1 MHQCVAGKEVTDRMS
16 MSTNEAGSAM
26 VLTRRKRLQF
36 ALILG
41 SLSAFGPLSV
51 DMYLPALPKL
61 SESLGSPASLAQ
73 LSLTAFLLGLALG
86 QLVAGPLSDIRG
98 RKAPLI
104 ISLIIYSITSLLCAF
119 APTIWVLVALRFVQG
134 ASGAAG
140 IVISRAVVRDLYTGS
155 ELTKFFTLLM
165 LINGLAPIIAP
176 VFGAFI
182 LNFVS
187 WRGVFV
193 VLFLIGLLMLL
204 AVWFGLPETL
214 TREKRAS
221 GGIKQTFRTFGTLV
235 RDRVFVGYALSQA
248 FVSAA
253 MFAYISGS
261 PFVLQDIFGVSPQ
274 MYSLFFAVNGVGIVL
289 FSQITGRLASRTG
302 ETKLLTTGLIIA
314 AFGGTSLFAITWLG
328 GGLLLIAPMLFL
340 IVSAV
345 GMVSAT
351 TTSLAMQK
359 QAAHT
364 SGSASALL
372 GLLPLLLGA
381 AASPLVGLGDGTTA
395 APMGT
400 VIGIA
405 ELLAVS
411 SFLFLVMPFSHRKET
426 PVSL

>member
-1 MHQCVAGKEVTDRMS
+1 MY
-16 MSTNEAGSAM
+16 
-26 VLTRRKRLQF
+26 
-36 ALILG
+36 
-41 SLSAFGPLSV
+41 SV
-51 DMYLPALPKL
+51 
-61 SESLGSPASLAQ
+61 
-73 LSLTAFLLGLALG
+73 
-86 QLVAGPLSDIRG
+86 
-98 RKAPLI
+98 
-104 ISLIIYSITSLLCAF
+104 TSLLCAF

-204 AVWFGLPETL
+204 AVWLGLPETL
-214 TREKRAS
+214 NREKRAS
-221 GGIKQTFRTFGTLV
+221 GGIRQTFQTFGTLV
-235 RDRVFVGYALSQA
+235 RDRVFIGYALSQA

-302 ETKLLTTGLIIA
+302 ETKLLTTGLLIA
-314 AFGGTSLFAITWLG
+314 AFGGTSLLAITWLG

-359 QAAHT
+359 QEAHT

-411 SFLFLVMPFSHRKET
+411 SFLFLVMPLSRRKET
-426 PVSL
+426 QVSL

>member
-1 MHQCVAGKEVTDRMS
+1 MS
-16 MSTNEAGSAM
+16 MTTNEAGSAI

-61 SESLGSPASLAQ
+61 SESLGSSASLAQ

-104 ISLIIYSITSLLCAF
+104 ISLIVYSITSLLCAF
-119 APTIWVLVALRFVQG
+119 APTIWVLVVLRLVQG

-176 VFGAFI
+176 VFGAFV

-214 TREKRAS
+214 NREKRAN

-302 ETKLLTTGLIIA
+302 ETKLLTTGLVIA

-411 SFLFLVMPFSHRKET
+411 SFLFLVLPFSHRKET

>member
-1 MHQCVAGKEVTDRMS
+1 MS
-16 MSTNEAGSAM
+16 ISTNEASSTM

-98 RKAPLI
+98 RKGPLI
-104 ISLIIYSITSLLCAF
+104 VSLIIYSVTSLLCAF
-119 APTIWVLVALRFVQG
+119 APSIWVLVALRFIQG

-193 VLFLIGLLMLL
+193 VLFLIGVLMLL
-204 AVWFGLPETL
+204 AVLFGLPETL
-214 TREKRAS
+214 NREKRAT
-221 GGIKQTFRTFGTLV
+221 GGIKQTFRTFGTLIQ
-235 RDRVFVGYALSQA
+235 DHVFVGYALSQA

-274 MYSLFFAVNGVGIVL
+274 MYSLFFAVNGIGIVL

-302 ETKLLTTGLIIA
+302 ETKLLMTGLVIA
-314 AFGGTSLFAITWLG
+314 AFGGTSLFVITWLG
-328 GGLLLIAPMLFL
+328 GGLLFIAPMLFL

-359 QAAHT
+359 QEARTA
-364 SGSASALL
+364 GSASALL

-405 ELLAVS
+405 ELLAIS
-411 SFLFLVMPFSHRKET
+411 SFLFLVMPLTRRKDT
-426 PVSL
+426 HVAL

>member
-1 MHQCVAGKEVTDRMS
+1 MS
-16 MSTNEAGSAM
+16 SPNIEASSSL
-26 VLTRRKRLQF
+26 VLTRKKRLQF

-61 SESLGSPASLAQ
+61 SESLGSTASLTQ

-86 QLVAGPLSDIRG
+86 QLVAGPLSDIKG
-98 RKAPLI
+98 RKGPLI
-104 ISLIIYSITSLLCAF
+104 VSLVIYSIASLLCAF
-119 APTIWVLVALRFVQG
+119 APSIWVLVALRFIQG

-140 IVISRAVVRDLYTGS
+140 IVISRAVVRDLYTGT

-204 AVWFGLPETL
+204 AVIVGLPETL
-214 TREKRAS
+214 GKEKRAT
-221 GGIKQTFRTFGTLV
+221 GGMKQTFQTFGILLK
-235 RDRVFVGYALSQA
+235 DRVFIGYALSQA

-274 MYSLFFAVNGVGIVL
+274 GYSLFFAVNGVGIVL
-289 FSQITGRLASRTG
+289 FSQVTGRLVSRTG
-302 ETKLLTTGLIIA
+302 EIKLLTTGLIIA
-314 AFGGTSLFAITWLG
+314 AFGGTSLFIITQLG
-328 GGLLLIAPMLFL
+328 GGLVLIAPMLFL

-359 QAAHT
+359 QEARTA
-364 SGSASALL
+364 GSASALL

-395 APMGT
+395 IPMGT

-405 ELLAVS
+405 ELLAIS
-411 SFLFLVMPFSHRKET
+411 SFVFLVLPARRSARQGGTVH
-426 PVSL
+426 

>member
-61 SESLGSPASLAQ
+61 SESLGSTASLAQ

-302 ETKLLTTGLIIA
+302 ETKLLTTGLVIA

-328 GGLLLIAPMLFL
+328 GGLLLITPMLFL

-395 APMGT
+395 VPMGT

>member
-1 MHQCVAGKEVTDRMS
+1 MHRCVAGKEVTVRMS
-16 MSTNEAGSAM
+16 ISTNEASSTM

-98 RKAPLI
+98 RKGPLI
-104 ISLIIYSITSLLCAF
+104 VSLIIYSVTSLLCAF
-119 APTIWVLVALRFVQG
+119 APSIWVLVALRFIQG

-193 VLFLIGLLMLL
+193 VLFLIGVLMLL
-204 AVWFGLPETL
+204 AVLFGLPETL
-214 TREKRAS
+214 NREKRAT
-221 GGIKQTFRTFGTLV
+221 GGIKQTFRTFGTLIQ
-235 RDRVFVGYALSQA
+235 DRVFVGYALSQA

-274 MYSLFFAVNGVGIVL
+274 MYSLFFAVNGIGIVL
-289 FSQITGRLASRTG
+289 FSQITGRMASRTG
-302 ETKLLTTGLIIA
+302 ETKLLMTGLVIA
-314 AFGGTSLFAITWLG
+314 AFGGTSLFVITWLG
-328 GGLLLIAPMLFL
+328 GGLLFIAPMLFL

-359 QAAHT
+359 QEARTA
-364 SGSASALL
+364 GSASALL

-405 ELLAVS
+405 ELLAIS
-411 SFLFLVMPFSHRKET
+411 SFLFLVMPLTHRKDT
-426 PVSL
+426 HVAL

>member
-1 MHQCVAGKEVTDRMS
+1 MS
-16 MSTNEAGSAM
+16 SPNIEASSSL
-26 VLTRRKRLQF
+26 VLTRKKRLQF

-61 SESLGSPASLAQ
+61 SESLGSTASLTQ

-86 QLVAGPLSDIRG
+86 QLVAGPLSDIKG
-98 RKAPLI
+98 RKGPLI
-104 ISLIIYSITSLLCAF
+104 VSLVIYSIASLLCAF
-119 APTIWVLVALRFVQG
+119 APSIWVLVALRFIQG

-140 IVISRAVVRDLYTGS
+140 IVISRAVVRDLYTGT

-204 AVWFGLPETL
+204 AVIVGLPETL
-214 TREKRAS
+214 GKEKRAT
-221 GGIKQTFRTFGTLV
+221 GGMKQTFQTFGILLK
-235 RDRVFVGYALSQA
+235 DRVFIGYALSQA

-274 MYSLFFAVNGVGIVL
+274 GYSLFFAVNGVGIVL
-289 FSQITGRLASRTG
+289 FSQVTGRLVSRTG
-302 ETKLLTTGLIIA
+302 EIKLLTTG
-314 AFGGTSLFAITWLG
+314 
-328 GGLLLIAPMLFL
+328 
-340 IVSAV
+340 
-345 GMVSAT
+345 
-351 TTSLAMQK
+351 
-359 QAAHT
+359 
-364 SGSASALL
+364 
-372 GLLPLLLGA
+372 
-381 AASPLVGLGDGTTA
+381 
-395 APMGT
+395 
-400 VIGIA
+400 
-405 ELLAVS
+405 
-411 SFLFLVMPFSHRKET
+411 
-426 PVSL
+426 

>member
-1 MHQCVAGKEVTDRMS
+1 MS

-61 SESLGSPASLAQ
+61 SESLGSTASLAQ

-302 ETKLLTTGLIIA
+302 ETKLLTTGLVIA

-328 GGLLLIAPMLFL
+328 GGLLLITPMLFL

-395 APMGT
+395 VPMGT